1 MYKITLRQI
10 PIVLID
16 LVLAAA
22 SFCIALLLRYDFQI
36 DNIDPVELGHLP
48 EGLLIVIIARGAVFY
63 VFGLYRGVGKYAGM
77 GEYLLIIRCVI
88 IGSMFYIFLLWSFVI
103 RFPRGALIIDAIL
116 LVVFLSGAHFS
127 QRILRDIFRRR
138 PANSTRVLIYGAGD
152 AGDMV
157 VREIRKNKRLPYLVC
172 GFIDDDPKKL
182 NLRINGVPV
191 LGDRNILADIVKRE
205 HIGEMI
211 IAIPSASGSEM
222 REIFDAASLPG
233 VKVST
238 VPDLREIL
246 EKRYPVSRI
255 RDVRLEDLIQRKP
268 VEIASTNAQSY
279 LREKTILITGAAG
292 SIGQELSRQ
301 IADFHPVRLLM
312 LDRDETNMFYLEQN
326 LRNHSNNSTF
336 HYVLLDIGNRNKMEK
351 LFVEYRPEVVFH
363 SAAYKHVPVM
373 EEHPAEAVEN
383 NVRNTIF
390 IAQLSEKYGVEKF
403 VNVSTDKAVYPAN
416 VMGATKRIAELV
428 LLHYFRNSKT
438 HFMTVRFGN
447 VIGSRGS
454 VVTIFQEQ
462 IKNGGPLTVTDPDME
477 RYFMTIPE
485 AVSLINQAC
494 ALGEGG
500 EIFILNMGKPI
511 RITDLAHDLIKLSGL
526 DEDKDVEIVYT
537 GMRPGEKKKEE
548 LWLSEENPQPT
559 VHNKILRAELTTH
572 YRTSE
577 FEKMITVLLENSASG
592 DRKAVIKT
600 IRAILPEFQSTPI
613 VAGKTVLP

>member
-1 MYKITLRQI
+1 MYKITLRQL
-10 PIVLID
+10 PVVLID
-16 LVLAAA
+16 LLLAAA

-36 DNIDPVELGHLP
+36 DNIAPLELASLP

-63 VFGLYRGVGKYAGM
+63 VFGLYRGVGKYAGV

-116 LVVFLSGAHFS
+116 LVLFLSGAHFS
-127 QRILRDIFRRR
+127 QRILQDVFRRR

-157 VREIRKNKRLPYLVC
+157 VREIRKNKRLPYIVC
-172 GFIDDDPKKL
+172 GFIDDDSNKL
-182 NLRINGVPV
+182 NRRINGIPV
-191 LGDRNILADIVKRE
+191 LGDRSMLAETVIQER
-205 HIGEMI
+205 IGEVI
-211 IAIPSASGSEM
+211 IAIPSASGSEI
-222 REIFDAASLPG
+222 REIFDAANQLG

-246 EKRYPVSRI
+246 EKRYPVSQI
-255 RDVRLEDLIQRKP
+255 RNVRLEDLIQRKP
-268 VEIASTNAQSY
+268 VEIVSTNAQSY
-279 LREKTILITGAAG
+279 LHEKTILITGAAG

-301 IADFHPVRLLM
+301 LADFHPVRLLM
-312 LDRDETNMFYLEQN
+312 LDRDENNMFYLEQN
-326 LRNHSNNSTF
+326 LHNHSHKSAF
-336 HYVLLDIGNRNKMEK
+336 HYILLDVGMRSKMEK
-351 LFVEYRPEVVFH
+351 VFAEYRPGVVFH

-383 NVRNTIF
+383 NVRNTLF
-390 IAQLSEKYGVEKF
+390 LARMSEKYGVEKF

-428 LLHYFRNSKT
+428 LLHYFRDSKT
-438 HFMTVRFGN
+438 RFMTVRFGN

-462 IKNGGPLTVTDPDME
+462 IKNGGPLTVTDPGME

-485 AVSLINQAC
+485 SVSLINQAC

-500 EIFILNMGKPI
+500 EIFILNMGSPI
-511 RITDLAHDLIKLSGL
+511 KITDLAHDLIKLSGL
-526 DEDKDVEIVYT
+526 DEGKDIEIVYT
-537 GMRPGEKKKEE
+537 GIRPGEKIKEE

-559 VHNKILRAELTTH
+559 VHNKILRAKQIMNYNTP
-572 YRTSE
+572 E
-577 FEKMITVLLENSASG
+577 FEKLITELLDYSAEG
-592 DRKAVIKT
+592 DRKGILKT
-600 IRAILPEFQSTPI
+600 IRAILPEFQPTPK